1 MELFPGE
8 VCSVNNR
15 KFPLGSVASTSIE
28 MILSTEFFKKRKHI
42 SILWESLTRVS
53 AIFLVHVTSF
63 GMDSTQRPSVKHYFK
78 NTERL
83 FFKHEANMNIVNHH
97 FFMCDIFSG
106 GTQEPRFR
114 KYSSS

>member
-28 MILSTEFFKKRKHI
+28 MILSTEFWKRKHI

-63 GMDSTQRPSVKHYFK
+63 GMDSTQRPSVKHYSK
-78 NTERL
+78 NIERL

-106 GTQEPRFR
+106 GSQEPHR
-114 KYSSS
+114 KYSLS